1 MKEKLSVVAIVA
13 IFLAIMSA
21 GSWAYFTASE
31 QVHNVITTGGVDITL
46 HEWANED
53 RTEPFEDLTGVMP
66 GRQVTKIPE
75 VENSGENPV
84 FVRVKLTKAITWAEG
99 VELTDEVNPD
109 LITIDLNE
117 TDWVEKDGYYY
128 YKKVLPA
135 GETTEPL
142 FTTVSFDAAMGN
154 VFQNAQVSIDITAQ
168 AVQSAN
174 NGENGTDPLK
184 ALGWPAEGGAA

>member
-1 MKEKLSVVAIVA
+1 MKEKLSVVAILA

-21 GSWAYFTASE
+21 GTWAYFTTSE

-46 HEWANED
+46 HEWADEAK
-53 RTEPFEDLTGVMP
+53 TEPFVDLEGIMP

-84 FVRVKLTKAITWAEG
+84 FLRVKLTKGITWAEG
-99 VELTDEVNPD
+99 AEIADEVD
-109 LITIDLNE
+109 LDKVSIDLNTE
-117 TDWVEKDGYYY
+117 YWIEQDGYYY
-128 YKKVLPA
+128 YRKVLPA

-142 FTTVSFDAAMGN
+142 FTTVSFDVSMDN
-154 VFQNAQVSIDITAQ
+154 VFQNAQIHIDITVQ

-174 NGENGTDPLK
+174 NGTDPLK

>member
-1 MKEKLSVVAIVA
+1 MKEKLSVVAILA

-21 GSWAYFTASE
+21 GTWAYFTTSE

-46 HEWANED
+46 NEWADEAK
-53 RTEPFEDLTGVMP
+53 TEPFEDLEGILP

-75 VENSGENPV
+75 VVNSGENPV
-84 FVRVKLTKAITWAEG
+84 FVRVKLTKAIEWLSE
-99 VELTDEVNPD
+99 VELTDEVD
-109 LITIDLNE
+109 LSKVTLDLNE
-117 TDWVEKDGYYY
+117 TDWVEQDGYYY
-128 YKKVLPA
+128 YRKVLLP

-142 FTTVSFDAAMGN
+142 FTTVTFDVTMGN
-154 VFQNAQVSIDITAQ
+154 VFQNAQISIDITAQ

-174 NGENGTDPLK
+174 NGTDPLK